1 MKLAFIALAAVG
13 ALVGLISVVSTPD
26 VSAADDAAKGT
37 SAQTVARDLPVTE
50 IVNNEFTPGSEVAK
64 NLLGAD
70 EGKGASDLDKIVD
83 EIPVYKTQAGVA
95 GNLSSIG
102 SDTLNNLM
110 AFWKEGFQGYYPN
123 VKLAVEGKGTSTAPP
138 ALIDGTADFGP
149 MSRPMKNEEIDKFE
163 KKYGYKP
170 SYVAVA
176 IDALAVFVHKDNPIK
191 SLTLP
196 QVDAI
201 FSSTRKLGYKEDIV
215 KWGQAGLQGNLAG
228 SNITLYGRNS
238 ASGTYGFFKEHTLG
252 KGDYKATVK
261 EQPGSATVVTCVSED
276 TAGIGYSGIGY
287 MTAGVRAVPLAKDEN
302 SEAYEA
308 TSENAYSGKYP
319 LWRFLYIYYNKK
331 PGEELRPA
339 VKEFLNYALSREG
352 QKVVIKDGY
361 IPMSKALAE
370 KETTKFNTGK

>member
-1 MKLAFIALAAVG
+1 MKRTMKLAFIALAAVG

-238 ASGTYGFFKEHTLG
+238 LIDQIT
-252 KGDYKATVK
+252 
-261 EQPGSATVVTCVSED
+261 
-276 TAGIGYSGIGY
+276 
-287 MTAGVRAVPLAKDEN
+287 
-302 SEAYEA
+302 
-308 TSENAYSGKYP
+308 
-319 LWRFLYIYYNKK
+319 
-331 PGEELRPA
+331 
-339 VKEFLNYALSREG
+339 
-352 QKVVIKDGY
+352 
-361 IPMSKALAE
+361 
-370 KETTKFNTGK
+370 